1 MKRYLVLVFIL
12 LASIITAQDIQM
24 MNGTVNQCSGVFTD
38 SGGIAGSYG
47 DNESFTLT
55 ICPDAAGDLI
65 QLDFTS
71 FSTQTN
77 ADIIEFF

>member
-38 SGGIAGSYG
+38 SGGIAVRM
-47 DNESFTLT
+47 E
-55 ICPDAAGDLI
+55 I
-65 QLDFTS
+65 
-71 FSTQTN
+71 TN
-77 ADIIEFF
+77 HLH